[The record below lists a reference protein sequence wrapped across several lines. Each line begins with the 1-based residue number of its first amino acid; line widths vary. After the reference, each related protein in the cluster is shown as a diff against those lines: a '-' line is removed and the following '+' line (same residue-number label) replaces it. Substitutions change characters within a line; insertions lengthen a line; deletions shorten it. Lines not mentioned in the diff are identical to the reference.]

1 METKTLNYVHGGES
15 FAITLRPFVPDFYDK
30 AVAVRADDKTWF
42 TPRVASDSSLASHI
56 PTNDNGNTRAL
67 STNPDIICNS
77 NRETIATACTLVTD
91 QYDFGKLNPDGTEYF
106 TNMASVKATQA
117 NSTIYG
123 NSNSNYFMPVG
134 GDENFFAGSFGLD
147 TYCLHNSSALIVDFG
162 IGAVK
167 HGDGSLLATSISDET
182 YNRFDTGSYQNQVGR
197 LYIYGSITGVYFDNI
212 SSIANQQN
220 AVFDIAV
227 TYTDENG
234 VAQVVLLPAVRKDT
248 IKTSDNIS
256 SRTWKSNL
264 VSARVA
270 DFYHYS
276 DGEPVLISVDDFK
289 HEWADFPAELV
300 AKLVRLY
307 DIYDQSDFY
316 CSAVDEEAVHQN
328 VPAELRYP
336 TRDDNP
342 VDMLVGRTLKGIQN
356 IFKKGLGKKYFRA
369 GDFFDI
375 TFAGSVELVDGAS
388 SIPASSIPADSTWR
402 VVCLGINHN
411 PEIEGYNRGHFA
423 IGRNTDNVEI
433 AFYGRKMNATSTN
446 AGGWGACEMRTW
458 LNSTFYDALPEDLR
472 AVISTSTKYTDNVGG
487 RSTSDA
493 AADNVTATVDN
504 IWLLAFHEATGK
516 INNFYANK
524 FESDFQSQYDYYKNG
539 HSLSRLHQN
548 GVSTT
553 SWVLRSNRSG
563 GSNFSI
569 IQADGSISS
578 SQATTTRSI
587 VPCFTIGG

>member
-91 QYDFGKLNPDGTEYF
+91 QYDFGRLNPDGTQYF
-106 TNMASVKATQA
+106 QNMASVKATQA

-123 NSNSNYFMPVG
+123 NSKANHVITVG

-162 IGAVK
+162 CTTVTK

-328 VPAELRYP
+328 VPAW
-336 TRDDNP
+336 TRIPSRVDNQP
-342 VDMLVGRTLKGIQN
+342 IDMLAEGRTLNDIKI
-356 IFKKGLGKKYFRA
+356 IFQAGLGKKYFRA

-375 TFAGSVELVDGAS
+375 TFPNEITLDTGSIA
-388 SIPASSIPADSTWR
+388 ADSTWR
-402 VVCLGINHN
+402 VVCLGIDHN
-411 PEIEGYNRGHFA
+411 AELEGYNRGHFC
-423 IGRNTDNVEI
+423 IGRNTDNVDI
-433 AFYGRKMNATSTN
+433 AFFGKRMNATSTN
-446 AGGWGACEMRTW
+446 AGGWGGSALRTW
-458 LNSTFYDALPEDLR
+458 LNSTFYDALPSELK
-472 AVISTSTKYTDNVGG
+472 AVISPSTKYTDNVGG
-487 RSTSDA
+487 TDNLPE
-493 AADNVTATVDN
+493 NVTATVDN
-504 IWLLAFHEATGK
+504 IWLWAFVEMRRNDSDHTTG
-516 INNFYANK
+516 NPA
-524 FESDFQSQYDYYKNG
+524 EWDVTARYDYFKQGN
-539 HSLSRLHQN
+539 SI
-548 GVSTT
+548 
-553 SWVLRSNRSG
+553 NRYRHDDAQT
-563 GSNFSI
+563 
-569 IQADGSISS
+569 QARFW
-578 SQATTTRSI
+578 TRSVRVKQTGTFRCWTTHAGI
-587 VPCFTIGG
+587 LNAGSAGAFVPCFTIGG